1 MKFTVLGASGF
12 IGSHVAARLRARGDE
27 VASPPRNLWPEIAD
41 ETALGHV
48 IYCIGITAD
57 FRTRPIETVQAHV
70 CQLAELLRR
79 GSFESLLYLSSTRVY
94 AGAERGV
101 EEATFRVDP
110 ACPDDV
116 YNLSKLMGESLC
128 LAIPNEKVRVARLSN
143 VFGPDWGSRNFL
155 ATVIAEAVDA
165 GALVFRTAADSEKD
179 YIGIDAV
186 VDALLAISERGT
198 ERIYNVAAGR
208 NVTNAA
214 LAARLSEVSGCRVRF
229 EEGAPS
235 IVFPSIECRR
245 IRRIAEAD
253 PLSVLDA
260 IPSLVDDYSRWKN
273 R

>member
-27 VASPPRNLWPEIAD
+27 VVCPPRDLWPEIANG
-41 ETALGHV
+41 TALGHV
-48 IYCIGITAD
+48 LYCIGITAD

-70 CQLAELLRR
+70 CQLAELLQR

-101 EEATFRVDP
+101 EGATFRVDP
-110 ACPDDV
+110 ARPDDV

-165 GALVFRTAADSEKD
+165 GELVFRTAADSEKD

-186 VDALLAISERGT
+186 VDALLTIIERGT
-198 ERIYNVAAGR
+198 ERIYNVASGR

-214 LAARLSEVSGCRVRF
+214 LAARLAEVSGCSVRF

-235 IVFPSIECRR
+235 IVFPSIDCER
-245 IRRIAEAD
+245 IRRISEAD
-253 PLSVLDA
+253 PSSVLDA
-260 IPSLVDDYSRWKN
+260 IPSLVDDYIRWKN

>member
-27 VASPPRNLWPEIAD
+27 VVCPPRDLWS
-41 ETALGHV
+41 ETVNGSPLGHV
-48 IYCIGITAD
+48 VYCIGITAD

-70 CQLAELLRR
+70 CQLAELLQR
-79 GSFESLLYLSSTRVY
+79 GRFESLLYLSSTRVY

-101 EEATFRVDP
+101 EEAAFRVDP
-110 ACPDDV
+110 ARPDDV

-128 LAIPNEKVRVARLSN
+128 LAMPNEKVRVARLSN

-155 ATVIAEAVDA
+155 ATVIAEAVDT

-179 YIGIDAV
+179 YIAV
-186 VDALLAISERGT
+186 GEVVEALLAIIERGT
-198 ERIYNVAAGR
+198 ERIYNVASGR

-214 LAARLSEVSGCRVRF
+214 LAARLAEVSRCSVRF

-235 IVFPSIECRR
+235 IVFPTVECRR
-245 IRRIAEAD
+245 MRRISEAE
-253 PLSVLDA
+253 PSSVLDA
-260 IPSLVDDYSRWKN
+260 IPSLVDDYTKWKN

>member
-12 IGSHVAARLRARGDE
+12 IGSHVAARLRARGHE
-27 VASPPRNLWPEIAD
+27 VVCPPRDHRPEMAND
-41 ETALGHV
+41 TTLGHV
-48 IYCIGITAD
+48 LYCIGITAD

-70 CQLAELLRR
+70 CRLAELLQR
-79 GSFESLLYLSSTRVY
+79 GGFESLLYLSSTRVY

-110 ACPDDV
+110 ARPDDV

-128 LAIPNEKVRVARLSN
+128 LAMPNEKVRVARLSN
-143 VFGPDWGSRNFL
+143 VFGPDWGSHNFL

-165 GALVFRTAADSEKD
+165 GELVFRTAPDSEKD
-179 YIGIDAV
+179 YISLGEV
-186 VDALLAISERGT
+186 VDALLTIIERGN

-214 LAARLSEVSGCRVRF
+214 LAARLSEVSGCSVRF

-235 IVFPSIECRR
+235 IVFPPIECQR
-245 IRRIAEAD
+245 IRSISEAD
-253 PLSVLDA
+253 PTSVLEA
-260 IPSLVDDYSRWKN
+260 IPSLVDDYTKWKN